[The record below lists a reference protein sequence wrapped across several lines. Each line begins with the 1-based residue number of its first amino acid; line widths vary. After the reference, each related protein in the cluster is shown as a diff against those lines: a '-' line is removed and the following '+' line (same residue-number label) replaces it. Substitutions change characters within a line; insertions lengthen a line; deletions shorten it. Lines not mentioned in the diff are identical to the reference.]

1 MASSLPVV
9 SAAYLTTL
17 LHVPSRFLEPCPQ
30 GHVRRVRR
38 QGLLAPLSST
48 RWRGS
53 WGSCLQRAEAIDGA
67 NGIGAVLRHA
77 RGGVLLRRPTLWAV
91 RVRDT
96 CPWTEPP
103 VRRGRGR
110 QHRSTSSA
118 ARLGMPTSEG
128 KRSGCALRAVCARR
142 SDWLCASSGQLR
154 HDSFVRLLPAYP
166 VSTPAA
172 VFASLGLPV
181 TTRVRGG
188 ALRVAK
194 RQAGG
199 SLPSFRALVGRGP
212 PRTARFD
219 PVSLRHRILRGRLSA
234 EWPLY
239 EPRESRPIG
248 VQSNMFCH
256 RGWVRYDF
264 GNLNDFAR
272 VVVSLTHVVR
282 VGRCRST
289 GCSSGAGSPRPQ
301 NSSRAL
307 RQSPC

>member
-17 LHVPSRFLEPCPQ
+17 HHVPSRFLEPCPQ

-96 CPWTEPP
+96 SPWTEPP

-110 QHRSTSSA
+110 QHRSSSSA
-118 ARLGMPTSEG
+118 ARLGMPTSKG

-142 SDWLCASSGQLR
+142 TAWLCASSGQLR
-154 HDSFVRLLPAYP
+154 TRRLLPAYP

-172 VFASLGLPV
+172 VFASLGLADGPPSGWAARGASRTELLWGAHAGV
-181 TTRVRGG
+181 RQPSRTLSSHRWNGRPGLGLGRPPTRRPGEPGTRRADRAFCTAFSFLVYK
-188 ALRVAK
+188 ALRA
-194 RQAGG
+194 
-199 SLPSFRALVGRGP
+199 
-212 PRTARFD
+212 
-219 PVSLRHRILRGRLSA
+219 HI
-234 EWPLY
+234 
-239 EPRESRPIG
+239 I
-248 VQSNMFCH
+248 
-256 RGWVRYDF
+256 
-264 GNLNDFAR
+264 
-272 VVVSLTHVVR
+272 
-282 VGRCRST
+282 
-289 GCSSGAGSPRPQ
+289 
-301 NSSRAL
+301 SRAQL
-307 RQSPC
+307 VWY

>member
-17 LHVPSRFLEPCPQ
+17 HHVPSRFLEPCPQ

-166 VSTPAA
+166 VST
-172 VFASLGLPV
+172 ASSRLCVTSRPRGRPSQCGGGSRGLPNSFGAPTQVCGSPLERYPLMGGTGAGWGCGSVWSPEPETVWV
-181 TTRVRGG
+181 TSEPGTRRAAYRDRAFCTAFSFLVHK
-188 ALRVAK
+188 ALRAHII
-194 RQAGG
+194 
-199 SLPSFRALVGRGP
+199 F
-212 PRTARFD
+212 
-219 PVSLRHRILRGRLSA
+219 
-234 EWPLY
+234 
-239 EPRESRPIG
+239 
-248 VQSNMFCH
+248 
-256 RGWVRYDF
+256 
-264 GNLNDFAR
+264 
-272 VVVSLTHVVR
+272 
-282 VGRCRST
+282 
-289 GCSSGAGSPRPQ
+289 
-301 NSSRAL
+301 SRAQL
-307 RQSPC
+307 VWY

>member
-17 LHVPSRFLEPCPQ
+17 HHVPSRLLEPCPQ

-154 HDSFVRLLPAYP
+154 QDSFVRLLPAYP
-166 VSTPAA
+166 VST
-172 VFASLGLPV
+172 ASSRLCVTSRPRGRPSQCVGGSRGLPNSFGAPTQV
-181 TTRVRGG
+181 CGSPLERYPLMGG
-188 ALRVAK
+188 
-194 RQAGG
+194 
-199 SLPSFRALVGRGP
+199 
-212 PRTARFD
+212 T
-219 PVSLRHRILRGRLSA
+219 
-234 EWPLY
+234 
-239 EPRESRPIG
+239 
-248 VQSNMFCH
+248 
-256 RGWVRYDF
+256 
-264 GNLNDFAR
+264 
-272 VVVSLTHVVR
+272 
-282 VGRCRST
+282 
-289 GCSSGAGSPRPQ
+289 GAGSAVLCVVTPEPETVWVTSEPGTRRAAYRDRAFCTAF
-301 NSSRAL
+301 SFLVHKALRAHIISRAHARL
-307 RQSPC
+307 AVSLASAANFYFHFTLATIE

>member
-17 LHVPSRFLEPCPQ
+17 HHVPSRFLEPCPQ

-166 VSTPAA
+166 VSTAR
-172 VFASLGLPV
+172 SRLCV
-181 TTRVRGG
+181 TSRPR
-188 ALRVAK
+188 
-194 RQAGG
+194 AGG
-199 SLPSFRALVGRGP
+199 PPSAWAARGASRTPLGRPRRCAAALSNGILSWAERAPVAVLCVVTRTRNRLGHERARDEARSI
-212 PRTARFD
+212 PR
-219 PVSLRHRILRGRLSA
+219 
-234 EWPLY
+234 
-239 EPRESRPIG
+239 
-248 VQSNMFCH
+248 
-256 RGWVRYDF
+256 
-264 GNLNDFAR
+264 
-272 VVVSLTHVVR
+272 
-282 VGRCRST
+282 
-289 GCSSGAGSPRPQ
+289 
-301 NSSRAL
+301 
-307 RQSPC
+307 

>member
-17 LHVPSRFLEPCPQ
+17 HHVPSRFLEPCPQ

-166 VSTPAA
+166 VSTASSRPLRHISASRAA
-172 VFASLGLPV
+172 LPV
-181 TTRVRGG
+181 
-188 ALRVAK
+188 
-194 RQAGG
+194 
-199 SLPSFRALVGRGP
+199 
-212 PRTARFD
+212 
-219 PVSLRHRILRGRLSA
+219 RGRLEGPPELLWGAHAGVRQPSRTVSSHGRNGRRFA
-234 EWPLY
+234 VAVLCAVWRTRTRNRLGHERARD
-239 EPRESRPIG
+239 EARSIPR
-248 VQSNMFCH
+248 
-256 RGWVRYDF
+256 
-264 GNLNDFAR
+264 
-272 VVVSLTHVVR
+272 
-282 VGRCRST
+282 
-289 GCSSGAGSPRPQ
+289 
-301 NSSRAL
+301 
-307 RQSPC
+307 